1 MLVRASIEELLKPSW
16 VIFYLQ
22 ILYGKLERVHI
33 TCERDLN
40 AFRSV
45 DILDHLG
52 EVRDVVPSPDSVQKD
67 YLLPVR
73 TLDHDFDLGKVKRK
87 ILSLVW
93 SHAVIL
99 QNIVHDSGLTLSLA
113 ILGIFSFSLR
123 LKPRVRVFELLWNR
137 LHFWY

>member
-22 ILYGKLERVHI
+22 ILYGKLESVHV

-52 EVRDVVPSPDSVQKD
+52 EVRDVVPSPDSV
-67 YLLPVR
+67 
-73 TLDHDFDLGKVKRK
+73 
-87 ILSLVW
+87 
-93 SHAVIL
+93 
-99 QNIVHDSGLTLSLA
+99 
-113 ILGIFSFSLR
+113 
-123 LKPRVRVFELLWNR
+123 
-137 LHFWY
+137 